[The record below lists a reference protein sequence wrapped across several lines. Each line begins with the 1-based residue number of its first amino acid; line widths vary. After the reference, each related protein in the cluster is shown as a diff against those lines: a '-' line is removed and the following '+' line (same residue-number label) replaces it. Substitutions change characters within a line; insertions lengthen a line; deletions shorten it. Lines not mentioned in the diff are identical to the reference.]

1 MGVTCRYHRAD
12 GREGDGRVWDDNT
25 GSRDAVQLRLAE
37 IRAGEWISALG
48 LAHATARRTPFV
60 EVVLTASASAST
72 SGANARCRFARN

>member
-1 MGVTCRYHRAD
+1 MGVTCRYYRAD

-48 LAHATARRTPFV
+48 LAHVTARRTTFV
-60 EVVLTASASAST
+60 EVVLMANASA